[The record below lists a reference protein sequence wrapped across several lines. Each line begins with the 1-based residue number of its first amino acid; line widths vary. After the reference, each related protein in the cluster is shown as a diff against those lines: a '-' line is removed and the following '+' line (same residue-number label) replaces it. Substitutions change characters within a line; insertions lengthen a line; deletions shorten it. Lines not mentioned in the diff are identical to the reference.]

1 MADMERTRDAPALVN
16 RTITSRLQRLV
27 KKLRLR
33 VLHSRKDAVGDWEMA
48 INRFAAGLMVVL
60 FNLVWPSVY
69 LKAAPGQLIAPL
81 LYVVLGLVVLA
92 HCIAIPSA
100 VLGRRSLA
108 MALDFA
114 AVSYEIHI
122 GGLNTAWLY
131 PAYLWVI
138 FGNGFRFGEK
148 FLIIATSISAASFA
162 LTIFITPFWRAQ
174 PPLSAGLFV
183 GMIIVPLYSITLI
196 RKLSEARRRAEV
208 ASQAKSSFLA
218 SVSHELRTPLNAI
231 VGTGAL
237 LEAAAEDAE
246 QQEMSRTVM
255 NAARALLS
263 LIDGILDLSR
273 IEAGKMPVVA
283 NDFDLA
289 ELLGQTHRMMM
300 TQAQAKDLSLTLHVA
315 ARTPL
320 RLYGDDRRLRE
331 ILLNLIANAIKF
343 TQQGGVTIAVDRATT
358 DGSGDRLR
366 FEVTDSGIG
375 IDPEALDRIFE
386 TFEQANSKILDNYGG
401 TGLGLAITRKLVLLL
416 NGRIGVESVVGSG
429 STFWF
434 EMDFPSE
441 RMPIAQSERFQGL
454 QAVLLSK
461 NPRAVS
467 ALVARLSDWRV
478 PIRAATQA
486 EAAALDQLYNPED
499 TLGILSL
506 QLKAS
511 ERPSGSDALLVELAM
526 SSSHGFPRTQ
536 RERRFV
542 STLSPS
548 FSDEELMTVLSVAL
562 ATGSNAAT
570 VGHELVQASLKN
582 PELRILVADDNRM
595 NQLVMTKILQK
606 AGHKVKVVG
615 DGGAALDALTDE
627 EFDVAIMDV
636 NMPVMDGINVVQN
649 YRFGAIGDERLPI
662 LGLTADATLGTKER
676 CLAAG
681 MDASITK
688 PIEPAALLASIDDV
702 VSRIR
707 PKAPKPAEVSN
718 RVTAISSHP
727 RFGEHS
733 TPSFDRKMIIHLND
747 LAGPEFVQEVIDS
760 YLVESRASIESLRQA
775 FRSADVESF
784 RFSAHALRSGAANL
798 GVMRLFEICGD
809 LETISA
815 RDLGEMGSTHLR
827 RLSAELAVVEDALMN
842 WESKGMAKQ

>member
-1 MADMERTRDAPALVN
+1 MVRR
-16 RTITSRLQRLV
+16 
-27 KKLRLR
+27 
-33 VLHSRKDAVGDWEMA
+33 SRKDAAGDWEMA
-48 INRFAAGLMVVL
+48 LNRFAAGVMVVL
-60 FNLVWPSVY
+60 FNIIWPNVHVKTAS
-69 LKAAPGQLIAPL
+69 GQLIAPL
-81 LYVVLGLVVLA
+81 LYVGLGLVVLA
-92 HCIAIPSA
+92 HCIATPGA
-100 VLGRRSLA
+100 VLVRRSLA
-108 MALDFA
+108 MALDFS
-114 AVSYEIHI
+114 AVSYEIHV
-122 GGLNTAWLY
+122 GGWNTAWLY

-138 FGNGFRFGEK
+138 FGNGFRFGEE

-162 LTIFITPFWRAQ
+162 FTVFITPFWRAQ

-196 RKLSEARRRAEV
+196 RKLSEARRRAEI

-237 LEAAAEDAE
+237 LEAAAADAE

-273 IEAGKMPVVA
+273 IEAGKMPAVA

-289 ELLGQTHRMMM
+289 ELLGQIHRMMM

-320 RLYGDDRRLRE
+320 RLHGDDRRLRE
-331 ILLNLIANAIKF
+331 ILLNLISNAIKF
-343 TQQGGVTIAVDRATT
+343 TQQGGVTIAVDKAT
-358 DGSGDRLR
+358 DDEADEHLR

-375 IDPEALDRIFE
+375 VDPDALDRIFE
-386 TFEQANSKILDNYGG
+386 TFEQANSRILDTYGG
-401 TGLGLAITRKLVLLL
+401 TGLGLAITKKLVLLL
-416 NGRIGVESVVGSG
+416 NGQIGVESALGAG

-434 EMDFPSE
+434 ELPFPSE
-441 RMPIAQSERFQGL
+441 RMPIAQTERFHNL

-461 NPRAVS
+461 HPRSVS

-486 EAAALDQLYNPED
+486 EADILEDIYDSEHALGL
-499 TLGILSL
+499 LSL
-506 QLKAS
+506 YPKSS
-511 ERPSGSDALLVELAM
+511 ERPTSSDALLVELAATP
-526 SSSHGFPRTQ
+526 SHRFPRTKTQ
-536 RERRFV
+536 RRFV
-542 STLSPS
+542 SVLSPP

-562 ATGSNAAT
+562 ATSSTAST
-570 VGHELVQASLKN
+570 STPEIVQAALQN

-595 NQLVMTKILQK
+595 NQLVMSKILQK
-606 AGHKVKVVG
+606 AGHEVKVVG

-636 NMPVMDGINVVQN
+636 NMPVMDGITVVQS

-662 LGLTADATLGTKER
+662 LGLTADASVGTRER

-688 PIEPAALLASIDDV
+688 PIEPAALLVAVDEV
-702 VSRIR
+702 VTRVR
-707 PKAPKPAEVSN
+707 PRAPSPAELSS

-727 RFGEHS
+727 RFSEHA
-733 TPSFDRKMIIHLND
+733 TPSFDRKMINHLNE
-747 LAGPEFVQEVIDS
+747 LAGPEFVQDVIDS
-760 YLVESRASIESLRQA
+760 YLVESRASIEALRLA

-798 GVMRLFEICGD
+798 GIMRLFEICSD

-815 RDLGEMGSTHLR
+815 RDLADMGSTYLR
-827 RLSAELAVVEDALMN
+827 RLSAELAVVEDALLN
-842 WESKGMAKQ
+842 WEAKGMAKH

>member
-1 MADMERTRDAPALVN
+1 MV
-16 RTITSRLQRLV
+16 
-27 KKLRLR
+27 LR
-33 VLHSRKDAVGDWEMA
+33 SRKDAVGDWEMA
-48 INRFAAGLMVVL
+48 LNRFAAAIAVGI
-60 FNLVWPSVY
+60 FNFVY
-69 LKAAPGQLIAPL
+69 LSGHLKDTHDLLIAQAVNL
-81 LYVVLGLVVLA
+81 VLGLLVLA
-92 HCIAIPSA
+92 HCIVAPGQ
-100 VLGRRSLA
+100 VLARRSTA
-108 MALDFA
+108 MVLDFA
-114 AVSYEIHI
+114 AACYELHI
-122 GGLNTAWLY
+122 GGAYTAWLY
-131 PAYLWVI
+131 PIYLWVV

-148 FLIIATSISAASFA
+148 FLVIATSISAASFA

-218 SVSHELRTPLNAI
+218 SVSHELRTPLNVI

-237 LEAAAEDAE
+237 LEAAAEDVE

-255 NAARALLS
+255 SAARALLS

-273 IEAGKMPVVA
+273 IEADKMPVVA

-300 TQAQAKDLSLTLHVA
+300 SQAQAKDLFLTLHVA

-320 RLYGDDRRLRE
+320 RIYGDDRRLRE

-343 TQQGGVTIAVDRATT
+343 TQQGGVTIAVDKATT

-386 TFEQANSKILDNYGG
+386 TFEQANSKILDTYGG

-416 NGRIGVESVVGSG
+416 NGRIGVESVVGRG

-441 RMPIAQSERFQGL
+441 RIPIAQTERFRGL
-454 QAVLLSK
+454 QAILLSK
-461 NPRAVS
+461 HPRSVS
-467 ALVARLSDWRV
+467 ALVARLSDWQV
-478 PIRAATQA
+478 PVRAATHA
-486 EAAALDQLYNPED
+486 EATALAKLYDPVD
-499 TLGILSL
+499 RLGILSL
-506 QLKAS
+506 QLKTS
-511 ERPSGSDALLVELAM
+511 ERPLGSDALLVELAT
-526 SSSHGFPRTQ
+526 SLSQGFPRTQ
-536 RERRFV
+536 TERRFV
-542 STLSPS
+542 STLSPP

-562 ATGSNAAT
+562 ATSSNALA
-570 VGHELVQASLKN
+570 VGHELVQAPLAN
-582 PELRILVADDNRM
+582 PGLRILVADDNRM
-595 NQLVMTKILQK
+595 NQLVMAKILQK
-606 AGHKVKVVG
+606 AGHKIKVVG

-649 YRFGAIGDERLPI
+649 YRFAAIGDERLPI

-676 CLAAG
+676 CLAGG

-688 PIEPAALLASIDDV
+688 PIEPAALLAAIDDV

-707 PKAPKPAEVSN
+707 PKAPKPAEVSS

-733 TPSFDRKMIIHLND
+733 TPSFDRKMINHLND
-747 LAGPEFVQEVIDS
+747 LAGPEFVQEVIES
-760 YLVESRASIESLRQA
+760 YLVESKASVESLRQA
-775 FRSADVESF
+775 FRVCRRRELQI
-784 RFSAHALRSGAANL
+784 FSACPAKRRGKSRHHEALGNL
-798 GVMRLFEICGD
+798 
-809 LETISA
+809 
-815 RDLGEMGSTHLR
+815 
-827 RLSAELAVVEDALMN
+827 
-842 WESKGMAKQ
+842 

>member
-1 MADMERTRDAPALVN
+1 MDDIKRTDSEPELLD
-16 RTITSRLQRLV
+16 RTSKNSLSQLGR
-27 KKLRLR
+27 KLRLIIR
-33 VLHSRKDAVGDWEMA
+33 RSRKDAAGDWEMA
-48 INRFAAGLMVVL
+48 LNRFAAGLMIVSFTV
-60 FNLVWPSVY
+60 VWPSVHI
-69 LKAAPGQLIAPL
+69 KAVSGQLIAPL
-81 LYVVLGLVVLA
+81 SYVVLGLVVLA
-92 HCIAIPSA
+92 HCIAAPGA
-100 VLGRRSLA
+100 VLVRRSLA
-108 MALDFA
+108 MALDFS

-122 GGLNTAWLY
+122 GGSNTAWLY

-162 LTIFITPFWRAQ
+162 LTVFVTPFWRAQ
-174 PPLSAGLFV
+174 PPLSGGLLV

-208 ASQAKSSFLA
+208 ASQAKSLFLA

-237 LEAAAEDAE
+237 LEAAAENTE

-273 IEAGKMPVVA
+273 IEAGKMPAVA

-289 ELLGQTHRMMM
+289 DLLGQIHRMMM

-320 RLYGDDRRLRE
+320 RLHGDDRRLHE
-331 ILLNLIANAIKF
+331 ILLNLISNALKF
-343 TQQGGVTIAVDRATT
+343 TQQGGVTIAVDKAAE

-366 FEVTDSGIG
+366 FEVSDSGIG
-375 IDPEALDRIFE
+375 IDPEAVDRIFE
-386 TFEQANSKILDNYGG
+386 KFEQANSKILDTYGG
-401 TGLGLAITRKLVLLL
+401 TGLGLAITKKLVLLL
-416 NGRIGVESVVGSG
+416 NGQIGVDSTVGRG

-434 EMDFPSE
+434 ELPFPSKA
-441 RMPIAQSERFQGL
+441 MPITQTERFPGL

-461 NPRAVS
+461 QPRSVS
-467 ALVARLSDWRV
+467 ALAARLTDWHV
-478 PIRAATQA
+478 PLREATQA
-486 EAAALDQLYNPED
+486 EAAALKDIYDAEH
-499 TLGILSL
+499 TLGILTL
-506 QLKAS
+506 RPKAS
-511 ERPSGSDALLVELAM
+511 ERPSGSTALLVELV
-526 SSSHGFPRTQ
+526 SSPRHRFPRSQ
-536 RERRFV
+536 AERRFI
-542 STLSPS
+542 STLSPP

-562 ATGSNAAT
+562 STGSNIAT
-570 VGHELVQASLKN
+570 AGPEVVQAALQN

-606 AGHKVKVVG
+606 AGHEVMVAG
-615 DGGAALDALTDE
+615 DGGAALDALTDD
-627 EFDVAIMDV
+627 EFDMAIMDV
-636 NMPVMDGINVVQN
+636 NMPVMDGITVVQN

-662 LGLTADATLGTKER
+662 LGLTADATAETKER

-681 MDASITK
+681 MDGCITK
-688 PIEPAALLASIDDV
+688 PIEPRALLAAIDEV

-707 PKAPKPAEVSN
+707 PSAPSPVELSS

-727 RFGEHS
+727 KFNEHL
-733 TPSFDRKMIIHLND
+733 TPSFDKKMINHLND

-798 GVMRLFEICGD
+798 GIMKLFEICSD

-827 RLSAELAVVEDALMN
+827 RLSTELAVVEDALQN
-842 WESKGMAKQ
+842 WEAKGMAKH